1 MDVWTL
7 GEKYKAQKEDISK
20 LEARIQYLEDYLSS
34 LTKGNKGKKDE
45 DVQDKKTSAPRVR
58 TGRRITKKS

>member
-7 GEKYKAQKEDISK
+7 GEKYKAQREDISK
-20 LEARIQYLEDYLSS
+20 LEARIKNLEDYLMS